1 MRKKLGLFNQ
11 ESEDMQLAED
21 LLMYMQKNQTD
32 YTNTFKALG
41 TSALN
46 HMPIFQDTGFQD
58 WLKRWTARL
67 SRQHQDFAQSA
78 QLMQQNNPAVIP
90 RNHLVEEALD
100 AAVDDNNMT
109 LLEKLLSVLASPYT
123 TDTLEEKYTLAP
135 SSALD
140 SQYKTFCGT

>member
-1 MRKKLGLFNQ
+1 
-11 ESEDMQLAED
+11 
-21 LLMYMQKNQTD
+21 
-32 YTNTFKALG
+32 
-41 TSALN
+41 
-46 HMPIFQDTGFQD
+46 
-58 WLKRWTARL
+58 
-67 SRQHQDFAQSA
+67 DFAQSA